1 MEKNYKFTEYHTLA
15 STIDKFPK
23 PEVCFANLLNRN
35 WNLRSVYIY
44 IAKDKNFG
52 FNKKLRHNL
61 TLSLK
66 ELKKLI
72 KLVQDIYP
80 FKCRI
85 TSTTHNHKEYYKL
98 HLKFEAPKRSSVLFV
113 LTALR
118 YSYEFP
124 FNVISS
130 DSFKLMKDPH
140 FQNRGFFNICNFIF
154 RILFNDSERTV
165 HSLCN
170 DDVSRTK
177 KSELITRV
185 KKIDSVHG
193 LFNYDHFNDRGA
205 HLRELDTFD
214 KVKYNQDFWDNN
226 FTDRYNIYINN
237 IQNFKKK

>member
-15 STIDKFPK
+15 STVDTFPK
-23 PEVCFANLLNRN
+23 PEVCFAHILNGFHAIQ
-35 WNLRSVYIY
+35 SVYLY

-52 FNKKLRHNL
+52 FDRRLRHNL
-61 TLSLK
+61 MLSFK

-72 KLVQDIYP
+72 KLIQSIYP
-80 FKCRI
+80 FKCKI
-85 TSTTHNHKEYYKL
+85 ISTTYNKKEYYKL
-98 HLKFEAPKRSSVLFV
+98 HLKFEVYNRKSILFV

-154 RILFNDSERTV
+154 RIFFNDSERTV
-165 HSLCN
+165 HSLC
-170 DDVSRTK
+170 DDHVSRTK

-185 KKIDSVHG
+185 RKIDKVHN
-193 LFNYDHFNDRGA
+193 LFNYDHFKDRGV
-205 HLRELDTFD
+205 HLRELNTFD
-214 KVKYNQDFWDNN
+214 GVKYNQDFWDNN
-226 FTDRYNIYINN
+226 FNDRYNVYIKN
-237 IQNFKKK
+237 IKKFNKK